1 MRITLRTKM
10 TIALVLFG
18 LVPASIVAY
27 FAYQSNDDY
36 KDKQRLVVRQA
47 AAAISSWVANAM
59 MANLPK
65 EGEAGAKTG
74 SHWVWNAPDKVKEE
88 ARSVIDATIEQFALR
103 HAQTQVMIVDP
114 NDRVIFKREK
124 DGTFNQ
130 SVELPNARMPLDFKY
145 KDVIKGKTNI
155 IATEEIE
162 ASTEST
168 SQRWYSDVAEVLGY
182 ASIQI
187 GMEPSSTTGHG
198 YMTLVVVPRKDAYA
212 TIYNNKVQISATLLL
227 VLLATLGLGWYL
239 GRQFIRPLLEI
250 IEVTHHL
257 HDGRLY
263 RRTAVK
269 RSDELG
275 DLGTQVNSVA
285 EKFTEVISQ
294 VRDSTSSVSTASNEL
309 NSSAHQLAQGSAEQA
324 ATLQEIAGS
333 LQSVDSSVGRNAQH
347 ARDTARMANEASSQA
362 EKGGEAVRETV
373 VAMRVITEKILIVD
387 DIAYQTNLLALNA
400 AIEAARAGTHGK
412 GFAVVAG
419 EVRKLAE
426 RSQQAAQQISDLA
439 KKSVAIAENAG
450 SLLDRTVPMIRD
462 TSNLIQ
468 EIAVAS
474 QEQMTAIREIN
485 VGVNQLEEVVQQNA
499 AASHQ
504 LSATATGLASQASTL
519 QHQVEF
525 FQLDTTGN
533 GYAGGGDA
541 RERSHSGAAVR
552 AQASTAR
559 PLQAP
564 SRRQPT
570 AIGADGQHVPAPSA
584 GSTVRPSAPPA
595 LPAHPGAGGTSVP
608 PSNNLGGSSRGGVV
622 VNLDDDD
629 NFERFS

>member
-1 MRITLRTKM
+1 MRITLRTKL
-10 TIALVLFG
+10 TTALVLFG

-36 KDKQRLVVRQA
+36 KEKQRLIVRQA
-47 AAAISSWVANAM
+47 AAAISAWVAGAVEPP
-59 MANLPK
+59 APKAEAPFAWNL
-65 EGEAGAKTG
+65 T
-74 SHWVWNAPDKVKEE
+74 DKVKEDLHG
-88 ARSVIDATIEQFALR
+88 VIGDVVSQFGLPPT
-103 HAQTQVMIVDP
+103 QTQVVIVDP
-114 NDRVIFKREK
+114 SDRVLVKRREEGSF
-124 DGTFNQ
+124 DQ
-130 SVELPNARMPLDFKY
+130 SVEQPGTKTYLGESY
-145 KDVIKGKTNI
+145 KKVIRDKGISIDTK
-155 IATEEIE
+155 EIE
-162 ASTEST
+162 PPAADSTF
-168 SQRWYSDVAEVLGY
+168 QRWYSDVAAEVAGFAGLPLNNVEQGR
-182 ASIQI
+182 
-187 GMEPSSTTGHG
+187 TNHG
-198 YMTLVVVPRKDAYA
+198 YTTMVIVPRKDAYA
-212 TIYNNKVQISATLLL
+212 TIYYNKVQIGATLFL
-227 VLLATLGLGWYL
+227 VLLATLALGWFL
-239 GRQFIRPLLEI
+239 GRQFMRPLLEI
-250 IEVTHHL
+250 IDVTHQL
-257 HDGRLY
+257 HDGLLY
-263 RRTAVK
+263 NRTHTK

-275 DLGTQVNSVA
+275 DLASQVNSVA
-285 EKFTEVISQ
+285 ERFTEVISQ

-324 ATLQEIAGS
+324 ATLEEIAGS

-485 VGVNQLEEVVQQNA
+485 VGVSQLEEVVQQNA
-499 AASHQ
+499 AASHE
-504 LSATATGLASQASTL
+504 LSATATGLASQSSTL
-519 QHQVEF
+519 QHQVDF

-533 GYAGGGDA
+533 GFAGGPEA
-541 RERSHSGAAVR
+541 RERSHSGAAAR
-552 AQASTAR
+552 AQAPTPR
-559 PLQAP
+559 PLPAP
-564 SRRQPT
+564 SRRPT
-570 AIGADGQHVPAPSA
+570 TSLGADGHSGGAPSSGATARPPAPA
-584 GSTVRPSAPPA
+584 A
-595 LPAHPGAGGTSVP
+595 LPAHPGAAGPSP
-608 PSNNLGGSSRGGVV
+608 SPSNNLGGSSRGGVV